1 MIVLFMFLGQDQPQ
15 VHGLF
20 QPPNAEAV
28 LHKPSGKSS
37 IFVHIAKGIPHYNAG
52 RPGGFRATH

>member
-37 IFVHIAKGIPHYNAG
+37 IFVPIAKEYSII
-52 RPGGFRATH
+52 